1 MPVMMEDMSPPQP
14 KSSLFGR
21 LFGGAKEEE
30 KIANGGSEVKILE
43 TFHDPPMP
51 SFEYK

>member
-1 MPVMMEDMSPPQP
+1 
-14 KSSLFGR
+14 
-21 LFGGAKEEE
+21 FGGAKEEE

-43 TFHDPPMP
+43 TYDAPPLP

>member
-1 MPVMMEDMSPPQP
+1 
-14 KSSLFGR
+14 

-30 KIANGGSEVKILE
+30 KIENGGSEKILE